1 MRADNEPHPEER
13 GSRPEPA
20 LLPCET
26 GIDFVGD
33 VHGHGSRLRTLLD
46 RLGYRMID
54 GAMAHPDRRA
64 VFLGDYVDRGPEI
77 RQTLQTVRAM
87 VDAGN
92 AIALMGNHEYN
103 AIAWFTPRP
112 DRPGETCRRHTEIRR
127 RLITPTL
134 ESLGAELEDWI
145 EWMRDLPLWFETQ
158 HARAVHAS
166 WDPRSIDFLSGL
178 LHGSNR
184 GLEQS
189 RMQATCKPGSQASH
203 AVHQLLKGREIPL
216 PAGVSLR
223 DPEGSPR
230 GHIRARWFESPVGRT
245 YRDYAFT
252 RDDSFPDDPIPP
264 EAIPTDFVPYGAS
277 EPPVFV
283 GHYWMRG
290 DRPSRLARNVACLD
304 WSVARGG
311 PIVAYRF
318 DGEAEIDDAKFV
330 TA

>member
-1 MRADNEPHPEER
+1 MPLNDEAHFETCEPVSEAD
-13 GSRPEPA
+13 A
-20 LLPCET
+20 
-26 GIDFVGD
+26 GIDFIGD
-33 VHGHGSRLRTLLD
+33 IHGHAPQLRALLD
-46 RLGYRMID
+46 RLGYRMRD
-54 GAMAHPDRRA
+54 GALTHPERRV

-77 RQTLQTVRAM
+77 RATLELVRSMAEA
-87 VDAGN
+87 DSAT
-92 AIALMGNHEYN
+92 ALMGNHEYN

-112 DRPGETCRRHTEIRR
+112 DRPDEPCRRHTEIRR
-127 RLITPTL
+127 KLITPTL
-134 ESLGAELEDWI
+134 DALGDDIDDWLD
-145 EWMRDLPLWFETQ
+145 WMRGLPLWFESGQ
-158 HARAVHAS
+158 ARAVHAS
-166 WDPRSIDFLSGL
+166 WDPISIRYLRDL
-178 LHGSNR
+178 LGGADR
-184 GLEQS
+184 GFD
-189 RMQATCKPGSQASH
+189 RPRIQATCKPGSQASH
-203 AVHQLLKGREIPL
+203 AIQQLLKGREIPL
-216 PAGVSLR
+216 PAGVSLL

-230 GHIRARWFESPVGRT
+230 GHIRARWFESPIGRT

-311 PIVAYRF
+311 PVVAYRF
-318 DGEAEIDDAKFV
+318 DGESEIDDARFV

>member
-1 MRADNEPHPEER
+1 MSTDTENDKRDR
-13 GSRPEPA
+13 
-20 LLPCET
+20 

-33 VHGHGSRLRTLLD
+33 VHGHASKLD
-46 RLGYRMID
+46 RLLRGLGYVRKD
-54 GAMAHPDRRA
+54 GIPTHPERTV

-77 RQTLQTVRAM
+77 RRTLEIVRAM
-87 VDAGN
+87 TDTGG

-103 AIAWFTPRP
+103 TLAWFTPRP
-112 DRPGETCRRHTEIRR
+112 DRPDEPCRRHTEIRR

-134 ESLGAELEDWI
+134 EALGDELENWL
-145 EWMRDLPLWFETQ
+145 EWMSELPLWFESGS
-158 HARAVHAS
+158 ARAVHAA
-166 WDPRSIDFLSGL
+166 WDPGSIRHLRDLLGGADHGL
-178 LHGSNR
+178 GR
-184 GLEQS
+184 S
-189 RMQATCKPGSQASH
+189 RMQATCRPGSQASH
-203 AVHQLLKGREIPL
+203 AIHQLLKGREISL
-216 PAGVSLR
+216 PAGMSLR
-223 DPEGSPR
+223 DPEGSHR
-230 GHIRARWFESPVGRT
+230 SHIRARWFESPVGRT

-252 RDDSFPDDPIPP
+252 RDDSFPDDPIPAEVVP
-264 EAIPTDFVPYGAS
+264 KDFVPYAAS

-318 DGEAEIDDAKFV
+318 DGESEIDDAKFV